1 MKTAE
6 AEHAAK
12 AETTSPQQPAQKCQR
27 VELPAALSDGTI
39 LADISIPELLE
50 RRDAL
55 ETELS
60 KHDQRQLEL
69 RAVRAEIR
77 RKA

>member
-27 VELPAALSDGTI
+27 VELPAAL
-39 LADISIPELLE
+39 
-50 RRDAL
+50 
-55 ETELS
+55 
-60 KHDQRQLEL
+60 
-69 RAVRAEIR
+69 
-77 RKA
+77 